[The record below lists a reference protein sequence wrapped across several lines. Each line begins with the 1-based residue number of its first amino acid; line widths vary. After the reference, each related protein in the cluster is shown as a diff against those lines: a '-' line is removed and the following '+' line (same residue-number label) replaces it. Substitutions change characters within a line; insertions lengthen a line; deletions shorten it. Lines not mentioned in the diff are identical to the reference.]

1 MKKISGIIVVALLFI
16 LVACGESEKAKE
28 VSMESKKNA
37 VVEAIMNRRS
47 IRAYKPEQVDQAQLD
62 TIIQCGI
69 NAPSALNKQSWEVRV
84 IQNAD
89 LLAAI
94 NNRFVENAKGK
105 TLQGSAAKA
114 QEPGFS
120 VFHGAPTLIIVARD
134 KSNSYS
140 AVDCGLFAQ
149 NILLSAQSMNIGTC
163 VIGNMASILNDPG
176 SKEFLE
182 AMQMPDSY
190 EVVFGIAIG
199 YKNESPEAKP
209 RDIAKVQYVK

>member
-1 MKKISGIIVVALLFI
+1 MKKISGIIVIALLFI